1 MQLLDSQVTKPPG
14 FWDSLAAYWHRQ
26 SQNSLFLIKLRS
38 WEYWP
43 FWVIYTPVLVYYGWL
58 SLKARSW
65 FFFSA
70 SNPGI
75 ENGGMRGESKMT
87 VLNKIEGKYKPKT
100 LFFRHLTLTSDAI
113 VDQMMLANFWFP
125 IIAKPD
131 RGERGFGVEKLDS
144 QAELTQYLTQ
154 HRQDL
159 IVQEYVAE
167 PLELGVFYY
176 RFPGEA
182 TRTVYSIVVK
192 DFLGVTGDGRLS
204 IARLLARNERAL
216 LQREAL
222 EKHYG
227 DGLNEVLQAGETRLL
242 MPIGNHCRGTKFL
255 NGNHLITPELRAVFD
270 RISLPVSG
278 FHYGRFDLRCRSIEH
293 LLRGE
298 TIRIVELNGVG
309 SEPAHIYQPGFSIWE
324 GWRVLLQHW
333 RVPYAISRANHRLGV
348 PYMTLGEAWGF
359 YQRSRANKQA
369 EKP

>member
-1 MQLLDSQVTKPPG
+1 MQSIDSQLTKSTDL
-14 FWDSLAAYWHRQ
+14 WNLLAAYWHRQ
-26 SQNSLFLIKLRS
+26 SQSSLFLIKLRS

-43 FWVIYTPVLVYYGWL
+43 FWVVYAPVLVYYGWL
-58 SLKARSW
+58 SLRARSW

-75 ENGGMRGESKMT
+75 ENGGMRGHSKIA
-87 VLNKIEGKYKPKT
+87 VLNKIEEQYKPKT
-100 LFFRHLTLTSDAI
+100 LFFRHATLTSDVI
-113 VDQMMLANFWFP
+113 MDQMMLANFWFP

-131 RGERGFGVEKLDS
+131 LGQRGFRVEKLDS

-159 IVQEYVAE
+159 IVQEYVDE

-176 RFPGEA
+176 RFPGEP
-182 TRTVYSIVVK
+182 TGTVSSIVVK
-192 DFLGVTGDGRLS
+192 DFLSVTGDGRLS
-204 IARLLARNERAL
+204 ITQLLTRNERAL

-222 EKHYG
+222 EKRYG
-227 DGLNEVLQAGETRLL
+227 DALNEVLRADETRFL

-255 NGNHLITPELRAVFD
+255 NGNHLIIPELTAVFD

-293 LLRGE
+293 LLLGK
-298 TIRIVELNGVG
+298 TIRIVELNGAG

-333 RVPYAISRANHRLGV
+333 QVLYKISRANHRLGV

-359 YQRSRANKQA
+359 YQQSRANKQVA
-369 EKP
+369 